1 LSSVIL
7 SELGKNARTP
17 PHVKSGLSH
26 IRNNLLR
33 EETERLGVGEPDD
46 DEIADTSFN

>member
-1 LSSVIL
+1 
-7 SELGKNARTP
+7 
-17 PHVKSGLSH
+17 VKSGLSH